1 MRWIRN
7 ARERGSAAVEFA
19 LVVPVLLLILLGIV
33 EYGRVYFMQNSITN
47 AARVGA
53 RAMVVDSVNGI
64 ANPAADAKAKAAAAA
79 VAVSPAV
86 TSGQVS
92 VPATCPSGGAVTVT
106 ITYPISQLTRFLPS
120 AAYPTRLIGTAQM
133 QCEN

>member
-19 LVVPVLLLILLGIV
+19 LVVPFLLLILLGIV

-92 VPATCPSGGAVTVT
+92 VPSTCPSGGAVTV
-106 ITYPISQLTRFLPS
+106 
-120 AAYPTRLIGTAQM
+120 
-133 QCEN
+133 